1 MKKVMDYEHG
11 FFGLWSPGGVCRV
24 RIYAGDGGEAGQT
37 PVVVLTELEKNR
49 NTSVTNMV
57 EVLAAEVS
65 ERHRFLNEAQKGGEA
80 GDDGAVPPFLV
91 ILHHPRAED
100 ELRWGWEPSFC
111 SVTFASYEARRV
123 YSYAMNNHGKRPP
136 YRHRFGTPTFVH
148 VSEAEVLS
156 LIGEGL

>member
-24 RIYAGDGGEAGQT
+24 RIYAGDGQT

-65 ERHRFLNEAQKGGEA
+65 ERHRFLNEAPKGGGEA
-80 GDDGAVPPFLV
+80 RDDAGGAATPFLV
-91 ILHHPRAED
+91 ILHHPRTDE

-136 YRHRFGTPTFVH
+136 YRRRLGTPTFVH
-148 VSEAEVLS
+148 ISHAEVLS
-156 LIGEGL
+156 LVGEEL